1 MKKIIISAALIAV
14 LGLIVFAGCSNKVGK
29 YGDPISEQSS
39 TNLDSIVANSA
50 SYEGKTVKIEGKI
63 LDECPSGCWFNLK
76 GDNAVMYITLSGFV
90 IPQKVGRPT
99 VVEGDLSNEAG
110 RLTVQAKGIEIR

>member
-1 MKKIIISAALIAV
+1 LKKTLKSTVLIVV
-14 LGLIVFAGCSNKVGK
+14 LGLMVLAGCSKVGI
-29 YGDPISEQSS
+29 YGEPISEQPT
-39 TNLDSIVANSA
+39 TNIESIVANSA

-63 LDECPSGCWFNLK
+63 FDECPSGCWFNLK
-76 GDNAVMYITLSGFV
+76 GEKAVMYITLSGFV

-99 VVEGDLSNEAG
+99 IVEGDLTNEAG